1 MIEVK
6 DIFPVRVASCHIG
19 RDITDTEL
27 TAALRSQ
34 RHDGDPKLSENKY
47 VFNTIPEL
55 ESIYDFCAARAK
67 EYIDAAFAPCYPMDF
82 YVTQSWFTYLGDQ
95 DFIHRHDHQNCL
107 FSGTFYLSCADNDTI
122 MFHSSRYHQLVI
134 DTTDREIH
142 GHHCQDIQIR
152 PGLLIF
158 FPAHLQHSVP
168 PKSRNRTRVC
178 LAFNVFAKGDYGSE
192 DAYNALYIK

>member
-34 RHDGDPKLSENKY
+34 RLYDDPKLSENKY

-107 FSGTFYLSCADNDTI
+107 FTGTFYLSCADDDTV
-122 MFHSSRYHQLVI
+122 MFHSDRYHQ
-134 DTTDREIH
+134 
-142 GHHCQDIQIR
+142 
-152 PGLLIF
+152 
-158 FPAHLQHSVP
+158 
-168 PKSRNRTRVC
+168 SRNTRSSLSRHTNKTRSITFLPC
-178 LAFNVFAKGDYGSE
+178 SFATLCASK
-192 DAYNALYIK
+192 KP